1 MPKLLIAT
9 TNKKKLVEIEA
20 IFSDL
25 NLQYLTLKD
34 FPKLG
39 DVEENGA
46 TFQENAL
53 IKARTYSRAT
63 GFLTLAEDSG
73 ICVKALDGRPGVYSA
88 RYAGPEQ
95 DDNKNLDKILND
107 MKSVPEG
114 KRQAWYQSAVALV
127 APDGR
132 EDVLEGR
139 VEGELLF
146 ERKGTGGF
154 GYDPIFYYPPFKAT
168 FAEVSAEDKNR
179 VSHRFKALQA
189 ARKRLKDLLETLPTD

>member
-9 TNKKKLVEIEA
+9 TNQKKLAEIEA

-25 NLQYLTLKD
+25 NLEYLTLKD

-53 IKARTYSRAT
+53 IMARTYSRAT
-63 GFLTLAEDSG
+63 GLLTLAEDSG
-73 ICVKALDGRPGVYSA
+73 ICVQALDGRPGVYSA

-95 DDNKNLDKILND
+95 NDDKNLDKILNE

-146 ERKGTGGF
+146 ERRGTGGF

-168 FAEVSAEDKNR
+168 FAEVSAEEKNK

-189 ARKRLKDLLETLPTD
+189 ARKRLKELLETLPTD

>member
-9 TNKKKLVEIEA
+9 TNKKKLAEIKA

-25 NLQYLTLKD
+25 NLEYLTLKD

>member
-9 TNKKKLVEIEA
+9 TNKKKLAEIKA

-25 NLQYLTLKD
+25 NLEYLTLKD

-88 RYAGPEQ
+88 RFAGPEQ

>member
-9 TNKKKLVEIEA
+9 TNKKKLAEIEA

-53 IKARTYSRAT
+53 IKARTYSRST
-63 GFLTLAEDSG
+63 GLFTLAEDSG
-73 ICVKALDGRPGVYSA
+73 ICVDALDGKPGVYSA
-88 RYAGPEQ
+88 RYSGPEQ
-95 DDNKNLDKILND
+95 DDNKNLDKMLGE
-107 MKSVPEG
+107 MKSTPEG
-114 KRQAWYQSAVALV
+114 KRQAHYHSAVALV

-132 EDVLEGR
+132 EDVLEGT
-139 VEGELLF
+139 VDGELLL
-146 ERKGTGGF
+146 ERRGTGGF

-168 FAEVSAEDKNR
+168 FAEVSAEEKNK
-179 VSHRFKALQA
+179 VSHRFKSLQA
-189 ARKRLKDLLETLPTD
+189 ARKRLKELLETLPSD